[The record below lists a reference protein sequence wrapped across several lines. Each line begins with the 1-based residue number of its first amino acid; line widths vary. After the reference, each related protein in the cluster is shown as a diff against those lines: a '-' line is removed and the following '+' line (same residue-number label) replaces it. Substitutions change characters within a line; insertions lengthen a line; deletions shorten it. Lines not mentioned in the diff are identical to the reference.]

1 MVIYCEKVFLAADE
15 KKEKRKTNTKRF
27 LIRYVLRKNTETDVF
42 HVQLMALFAFFA
54 ILLSLWPKANSQFTS
69 EAT

>member
-1 MVIYCEKVFLAADE
+1 MVIYCEKVFPAADE
-15 KKEKRKTNTKRF
+15 KEKRKTNTERF
-27 LIRYVLRKNTETDVF
+27 LIRNVLRENTETDVF
-42 HVQLMALFAFFA
+42 HVQLMALFAFLA